1 MDVCFGENTLQK
13 ENSSYT
19 AIKNNLKVKSINTA
33 GRAMTTLTKGNSQA
47 SLQGIAYDD
56 RLYLNHISRKDRNA
70 EMVEMKIWDQDA

>member
-1 MDVCFGENTLQK
+1 
-13 ENSSYT
+13 
-19 AIKNNLKVKSINTA
+19 
-33 GRAMTTLTKGNSQA
+33 MTTLTKGNSQA